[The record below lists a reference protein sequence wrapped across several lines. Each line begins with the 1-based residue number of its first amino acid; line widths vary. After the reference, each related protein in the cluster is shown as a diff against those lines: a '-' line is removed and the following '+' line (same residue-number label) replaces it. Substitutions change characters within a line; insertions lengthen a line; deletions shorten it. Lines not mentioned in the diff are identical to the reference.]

1 MAKKI
6 LMEVS
11 PEGEIKITTS
21 GYKGTECLKATE
33 ALERAL
39 GKKTSDQPTA
49 EMKQTEARSDARTN
63 R

>member
-6 LMEVS
+6 DVLIT
-11 PEGEIKITTS
+11 PEGEVQITTS
-21 GYKGTECLKATE
+21 GYKGSSCLKATE

-39 GKKTSDQPTA
+39 GAKSSDQPTA
-49 EMKQTEARSDARTN
+49 EMKQTETKQNARTD